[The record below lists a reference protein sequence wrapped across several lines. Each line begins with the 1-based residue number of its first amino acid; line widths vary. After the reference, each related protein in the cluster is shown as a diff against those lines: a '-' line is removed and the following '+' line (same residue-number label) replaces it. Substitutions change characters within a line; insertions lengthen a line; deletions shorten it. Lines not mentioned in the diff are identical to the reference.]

1 MSCFLKI
8 VKEPELR
15 MCSGSEFQIVGAA
28 KENERLPLADFMLGT
43 TSRFFPSERND
54 LTGTCQCSNSDKYI
68 GCLFSRTLNVRVAN
82 LKSIRLPTGS
92 Q

>member
-1 MSCFLKI
+1 
-8 VKEPELR
+8 

-54 LTGTCQCSNSDKYI
+54 LTGTCRCSNSDKYI
-68 GCLFSRTLNVRVAN
+68 GQSIKNLLTYLLNRTKNRGDNYSISSINFSSSLIFSCN
-82 LKSIRLPTGS
+82 
-92 Q
+92 